1 MSASSTRIAAV
12 IRKEWADLRRNR
24 TLVTLFIVM
33 PTMMTGLAIGLV
45 VMAKHLPPPRAGGD
59 AAEAMTKLPPAIAA
73 KVSTPT
79 EAAMLAFVYVALM
92 LLLILPATIPSILA
106 THSIIGEKQSR
117 TLEPLLATPI
127 RTWELLVAK
136 VVATATPAIVPT
148 LVGASVYVTV
158 ASRLL
163 PDRVAAIVLSPEYIL
178 TLGLLGPLVAVLAV
192 SFAITISARS
202 ADVQSAQGLAG
213 LTVLPVIGLGVGQM
227 LSGALIS
234 VATVVGAALALV
246 VIDGLVLAF
255 CVALFERETI
265 LTRWK

>member
-1 MSASSTRIAAV
+1 VSASSARIAAV
-12 IRKEWADLRRNR
+12 IRKEWADLRKNR
-24 TLVTLFIVM
+24 TLASLFVIM
-33 PTMMTGLAIGLV
+33 PTLMTSLAIGLV
-45 VMAKHLPPPRAGGD
+45 VTATHLPPTKPGTD
-59 AAEAMTKLPPAIAA
+59 PAEALSKLPPAIAS
-73 KVSTPT
+73 KVSTPA

-92 LLLILPATIPSILA
+92 LLLVIPATIPSIIA

-148 LVGASVYVTV
+148 LIGASVYITV
-158 ASRLL
+158 AARLL
-163 PDRVAAIVLSPEYIL
+163 PQRVASVVLSPEYIL
-178 TLGLLGPLVAVLAV
+178 TLALLGPLVAVLAV

-213 LTVLPVIGLGVGQM
+213 MTVLPVIGFGVGQM
-227 LSGALIS
+227 LSGALLS
-234 VATVVGAALALV
+234 VASVIAAAFALV
-246 VIDGLVLAF
+246 VLDALVLAF